1 MTGTTSIQDAYG
13 STKKFIMVLVPAEL
27 NARTEWECSF
37 TNDIRARFEKYGQN
51 LVLTPTQR
59 KQLGNLA
66 AKN

>member
-13 STKKFIMVLVPAEL
+13 STKKFVVVLVTAEL
-27 NARTEWECSF
+27 NARTDWECSF
-37 TNDIRARFEKYGQN
+37 TNDISARLEKYGHN
-51 LVLTPTQR
+51 LALTPTQR